1 VDTSFL
7 IARTCFYLISDARL
21 KQYFYLILHVCE
33 VSLKKKKAF
42 QASNST
48 MFSSESP
55 QYLRQ
60 GLSMFGQS
68 LLLKVSEF
76 VSLIE

>member
-1 VDTSFL
+1 MDTSFL
-7 IARTCFYLISDARL
+7 ISRTCFDLISDARL
-21 KQYFYLILHVCE
+21 KQYFYLILNVCE
-33 VSLKKKKAF
+33 VFPLKKKKAF

-68 LLLKVSEF
+68 LLLNVSDF
-76 VSLIE
+76 FPL